1 MERAVDVDDQRA
13 RVGQTVPAKT
23 SHVVAA
29 DGLLFGILQKGKDRE
44 RKGAAIFQDDLNL
57 AHR

>member
-1 MERAVDVDDQRA
+1 MERAVDVDNQRA

-44 RKGAAIFQDDLNL
+44 GAAIFQDDLNL